1 MGKPYVRDHR
11 LSKIF
16 LGLLFLLFDET
27 AVDQS
32 LLFLL
37 SSLLGGFLL
46 LRGSKEEKDFVEKS
60 VLLARTA
67 GVFLCFLMLSGSFG
81 VIQPLIQNELR
92 QQLFHFVLSEALFIA
107 DAAVFWAAAETAA
120 EVYPHQTA
128 LLSFGYSC
136 GFLRL
141 LSALSFPFPRI
152 KLTFRI
158 LSILSGSIFLFLV
171 GSFLRKEREASH
183 QTKG

>member
-1 MGKPYVRDHR
+1 M
-11 LSKIF
+11 SKIF

-27 AVDQS
+27 AADRNF
-32 LLFLL
+32 LFLL

-46 LRGSKEEKDFVEKS
+46 LRGGKEEKDLVEKS
-60 VLLARTA
+60 ILLARTA
-67 GVFLCFLMLSGSFG
+67 GVFLFLLMLSGTFS

-92 QQLFHFVLSEALFIA
+92 RKLFHFVLSAALFIA
-107 DAAVFWAAAETAA
+107 DAAVFWAAAETTA

-171 GSFLRKEREASH
+171 GRSLRDERNASH